1 MWSASPEYD
10 HLATDFTFGI
20 HDGGMTE
27 AMKIPLGSYEELLF
41 VQARRAIYY
50 SMLER
55 SLLLSYGQHD
65 IEWSQQF
72 MAH

>member
-1 MWSASPEYD
+1 
-10 HLATDFTFGI
+10 
-20 HDGGMTE
+20 
-27 AMKIPLGSYEELLF
+27 MKIPLGSYEDLLF
-41 VQARRAIYY
+41 VQVRLAIYY

-72 MAH
+72 MAHQLSIIGDKLKTLLH